1 MKEFNQQF
9 STLRLRE
16 EFEGQYDKVLFST
29 NDAQLDSLLN
39 TRFYD
44 QLENEG
50 DYYSLDADTF
60 GKFQDLA
67 FSMGFNM
74 TDIVKKENVDED
86 GTATGGEAFQAGLDV
101 PEEKY
106 KAGYVEKVDEEKL
119 SRFPGGKEY
128 PTFGNPLEGFPT
140 EYKELLKKL
149 QRSNDSDERTE
160 LIDKMNV
167 IRKNIKLKPLTNE
180 DIVNEAC
187 WEGYK
192 QVRGKMKNI
201 MKGWKDSPSI
211 PNRPSKGGFI
221 YKQLFEYLKENKEEF
236 KKDDIV
242 KYNGKDWKIVK
253 VLRGG
258 DMYKLEKDGIQVNV
272 SHNVLKRHQE
282 EDKKENLKEGIKTE
296 ITKRNKS
303 QQFNEAAK
311 LANKKLKEVNAIL
324 EYASKLK
331 LELHE
336 TGNAPTNRLMEK
348 IKSSVVEAYKK
359 IKELSPATRNS
370 AATAAIDK
378 SYSSDSQ
385 LVKSKLASQY
395 ETFKELPKELHN
407 KAEEI
412 AKKISDSLRASD
424 YKQTLKKVISSTNS
438 EIAPY
443 ITYKINMV
451 EHGNNR
457 QMSTFAI
464 HVEKDK
470 FEESPNNPG
479 LSRELNSAV
488 LVFIKKLQREL

>member
-9 STLRLRE
+9 STIRLRE

-50 DYYSLDADTF
+50 DYYSLDTDTF
-60 GKFQDLA
+60 GKFEDLA

-74 TDIVKKENVDED
+74 TDIVKKENVDEE
-86 GTATGGEAFQAGLDV
+86 GSVTSGGEAYLPGLDV
-101 PEEKY
+101 PEKKY
-106 KAGYVEKVDEEKL
+106 KAGYVDKVEEEKDVEPKL
-119 SRFPGGKEY
+119 AAGK
-128 PTFGNPLEGFPT
+128 
-140 EYKELLKKL
+140 
-149 QRSNDSDERTE
+149 S
-160 LIDKMNV
+160 
-167 IRKNIKLKPLTNE
+167 
-180 DIVNEAC
+180 
-187 WEGYK
+187 
-192 QVRGKMKNI
+192 KNI

-242 KYNGKDWKIVK
+242 KYNSEDWKVIK
-253 VLRGG
+253 VLRDG
-258 DMYKLEKDGIQVNV
+258 DMYKLEKDGIEANV
-272 SHNVLKRHQE
+272 SLDVLKRQQ
-282 EDKKENLKEGIKTE
+282 KENLKEGIKTE
-296 ITKRNKS
+296 IAKRNKS

-457 QMSTFAI
+457 RLSTFAI

-479 LSRELNSAV
+479 LSRDLNSAV

>member
-9 STLRLRE
+9 STIRLRE
-16 EFEGQYDKVLFST
+16 EFEGQHDKVYFST
-29 NDAQLDSLLN
+29 NDPDIQNLLA
-39 TRFYD
+39 TQFY
-44 QLENEG
+44 LELEDDG

-60 GKFQDLA
+60 GKFQDKA
-67 FSMGFNM
+67 FSMRLNM

-106 KAGYVEKVDEEKL
+106 KAGYTQKVEEEKDVEPKL
-119 SRFPGGKEY
+119 AAGK
-128 PTFGNPLEGFPT
+128 
-140 EYKELLKKL
+140 
-149 QRSNDSDERTE
+149 S
-160 LIDKMNV
+160 
-167 IRKNIKLKPLTNE
+167 
-180 DIVNEAC
+180 
-187 WEGYK
+187 
-192 QVRGKMKNI
+192 KNI

-236 KKDDIV
+236 KAGDIV
-242 KYNGKDWKIVK
+242 KYDGKDWKIVK
-253 VLRGG
+253 VLRDG
-258 DMYKLEKDGIQVNV
+258 DMYKLEKDGIQTNI
-272 SHNVLKRHQE
+272 SLNVLKTHQ
-282 EDKKENLKEGIKTE
+282 KENLKEGIKTE